1 MTQSLGLFLIGILG
15 LSCLS
20 TSIFRQQDHALAQQ
34 NIPTIKYRNLV
45 LDLGNGVKTS
55 AQLTIPVIGE
65 GPFPGVLLIPG
76 SGPTDMNYTEG
87 ANAKLFWQ
95 IAEYL
100 SERGFVVLRYDK
112 RGIGENRTI
121 VNNTLWG
128 NMTYGDL
135 KQDAERAVNVL
146 LQAA

>member
-1 MTQSLGLFLIGILG
+1 
-15 LSCLS
+15 
-20 TSIFRQQDHALAQQ
+20 
-34 NIPTIKYRNLV
+34 
-45 LDLGNGVKTS
+45 
-55 AQLTIPVIGE
+55 
-65 GPFPGVLLIPG
+65 
-76 SGPTDMNYTEG
+76 MNYTEG

-128 NMTYGDL
+128 NMPYGDL
-135 KQDAERAVNVL
+135 KQDAEKAVNVL
-146 LQAA
+146 LQQPEVDPKIDWS

>member
-1 MTQSLGLFLIGILG
+1 M
-15 LSCLS
+15 LSS
-20 TSIFRQQDHALAQQ
+20 
-34 NIPTIKYRNLV
+34 
-45 LDLGNGVKTS
+45 
-55 AQLTIPVIGE
+55 TIPVIGE

-87 ANAKLFWQ
+87 TNAKLFWQ
-95 IAEYL
+95 IAEFL

-121 VNNTLWG
+121 INNTLWG

-135 KQDAERAVNVL
+135 KQDAEKAVNVL
-146 LQAA
+146 MQQPEVDANRITVLVIVKGVKLPQQLQLIIQIKSKI